1 MATPQK
7 DALET
12 YREKRRF
19 SKTSEPRG
27 GQKETH
33 EPFIFVIQ
41 KHAASRLHYDF
52 RFNLDGV
59 LKSWAIPKGFDFK
72 EKGVKRLAVQTE
84 DHPLEYAD
92 FEGEIPPGNY
102 GAGTVTI
109 FDRGTFEPVVK
120 EGETPLEAV
129 RRGLEKGHLRFILH
143 GHLLHGEY
151 SLIRTKTGKK
161 GQWLL
166 LQHRSFAAGKE
177 TPSEPMPWPLRPML
191 SEATEEPFSRD
202 DWLFEY
208 KWDGYRALVRI
219 VNGEVTLLSRNGISL
234 NDRFA
239 AVIPSL
245 AKLPGTLILDGE
257 VVAFGADGLPSFQE
271 LQHPSADTKLVYVA
285 FDCLYAQGRNLMSL
299 PLRSRRDVLEK
310 VVGAGDDSLVLS
322 PAVWNDGMNAF
333 AAAKKFDLE
342 GMMAKNG
349 EAAYIPGMRTR
360 QWLKIK
366 SHATQETVIIA
377 YVLRQKHLRAFLMG
391 VYDKGKLRY
400 AGRVG
405 SGISPQQSQDLLK
418 VLVPLRVDKTSVE
431 LPKDAT
437 TSRDDEICF
446 VRPSVVAQVRFY
458 EWTRDGRMRHSVFL
472 GLRDDKTA
480 MDVVKEETQPVAE
493 NVTITHPDRMYFPEA
508 KLTKGDVAA
517 YYRNIEAVIMP
528 QLRDRPQSLNR
539 FPEGIHKSS
548 FYQKNLRERLPPWVE
563 TVLVTSSSDPDKQT
577 KYLVCK
583 DTSHLMFMVN
593 RGCIEINPWASRVGA
608 LDTPDYVVLDLDPE
622 AIAFTAVVKVA
633 QAVRAV
639 LEDLELHGFL
649 KTSGKRG
656 LHVYVPLQSR
666 YPYNLAYAFS
676 ELLARLVHAR
686 VPELTSLERSPAKRQ
701 GKVFLDYFRNTRG
714 QTTCSAYSLRPVP
727 EATISTPLHWKELTA
742 RLNPASFTIAKLN
755 RRLNS
760 LGDIWETF
768 FINAN
773 PIEDPLKRLTEM
785 QSCEFKAA

>member
-1 MATPQK
+1 MAGKK

-12 YREKRRF
+12 YRAKRSF
-19 SKTSEPRG
+19 TQTKEPRG
-27 GQKETH
+27 GHLETH
-33 EPFIFVIQ
+33 DPFIFVIQ

-84 DHPLEYAD
+84 DHPIEYAD

-109 FDRGTFEPVVK
+109 FDRGIFEPVVK
-120 EGETPLEAV
+120 EGEAPLEAV
-129 RRGLEKGHLRFILH
+129 RHGLEKGHLRFILR
-143 GHLLHGEY
+143 GHLHQGEY
-151 SLIRTKTGKK
+151 SLIRTKAGKK

-166 LQHRSFAAGKE
+166 LQHRSFAAGKAAA
-177 TPSEPMPWPLRPML
+177 SEPMPWPIRPML
-191 SEATEEPFSRD
+191 SESTEEPFSRD

-208 KWDGYRALVRI
+208 KWDGYRALARI

-239 AVIPSL
+239 AVVPSL
-245 AKLPGTLILDGE
+245 ATLPGTLILDGE
-257 VVAFGADGLPSFQE
+257 VVAFAANGLPSFQE
-271 LQHPSADTKLVYVA
+271 LQHPTSDTKLMYVA
-285 FDCLYAQGRNLMSL
+285 FDCLYAQGHNLLSL

-310 VVGAGDDSLVLS
+310 IVGDGDGTLCVS
-322 PAVWNDGMNAF
+322 PAIWNDGMDAF

-342 GMMAKNG
+342 GMMAKDG

-360 QWLKIK
+360 QWLKVK
-366 SHATQETVIIA
+366 SHLTQETVIIA

-391 VYDKGKLRY
+391 IYEEGKLRY

-418 VLVPLRVDKTSVE
+418 VLVPLRIEKPTVA
-431 LPKDAT
+431 LPKDAV
-437 TSRDDEICF
+437 SRRDEEVCF
-446 VRPSVVAQVRFY
+446 VRPTAVAQVRFY
-458 EWTRDGRMRHSVFL
+458 EWTRDGRMRHPVFL

-480 MDVVKEETQPVAE
+480 LEVEKETRQPVAE
-493 NVTITHPDRMYFPEA
+493 NVTITHPDRIYFPEE
-508 KLTKGDVAA
+508 KLTKADVAA
-517 YYRNIEAVIMP
+517 YYREVEEFIMP
-528 QLRDRPQSLNR
+528 QLRARPQSLNR

-548 FYQKNLRERLPPWVE
+548 FFQKNLRERLPSWVE
-563 TVLVTSSSDPDKQT
+563 TVMITSHHDADKQT

-583 DTSHLMFMVN
+583 DAAHLMFMVN
-593 RGCIEINPWASRVGA
+593 RGCIEINPWASRVGY

-622 AIAFTAVVKVA
+622 AVPFTAVVKVA
-633 QAVRAV
+633 QAVRDV
-639 LEDLELHGFL
+639 LDDLELHGFL

-656 LHVYVPLQSR
+656 LHVYIPLQSR
-666 YPYNLAYAFS
+666 YPYNSAFAFS

-686 VPELTSLERSPAKRQ
+686 VPELSSLERSPAKRQ

-727 EATISTPLHWKELTA
+727 LATISTPLHWKELTA
-742 RLNPASFTIAKLN
+742 RLNPASFTIAKLR
-755 RRLNS
+755 RRLNA

-768 FINAN
+768 FLNAN
-773 PIEDPLKRLTEM
+773 PIEEALKRLTEM
-785 QSCEFKAA
+785 QSCEFKVA